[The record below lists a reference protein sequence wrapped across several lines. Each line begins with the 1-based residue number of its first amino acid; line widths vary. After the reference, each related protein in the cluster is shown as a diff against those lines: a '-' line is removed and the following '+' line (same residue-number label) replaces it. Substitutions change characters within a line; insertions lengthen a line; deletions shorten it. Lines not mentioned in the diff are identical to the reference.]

1 MAMSNLLDLQEPM
14 LEGGIRSV
22 NFFNGRLLT
31 GKDLAREQD
40 ARRASDW
47 RLGLAIG
54 DGVAFGLDVDVD
66 KDLSKPT
73 APAVKVTAGLAIN
86 RSGQVLR
93 LTHDSSVTLTRRF
106 QGIASSDKIFTAC
119 QPAAGGTYIAG
130 AGVYLLTI
138 APAEAGEGKAPT
150 NGLDPLNVRCNTD
163 TTVEA
168 VQFRLFPVKPILYAG
183 LDPSSNTFRNRLAYL
198 CFGSVDRSKWLAN
211 LFGPELSSYGLIDTL
226 RETILTDC
234 DVPLALVFLVGPGTI
249 RLIDRWAVRRAPH
262 CNPDTPQVMPLISP
276 RRLSEGQAM
285 FLQFQEQ
292 VASLRTQ
299 TGDLGAVTA
308 TSHFPQLPP
317 AGVIPVNRET
327 GITDSEATKFVS
339 GMTYRGPAFINA
351 ARLEMLVRHSVAYPP
366 IDVASGEMIWLYR
379 VRENAMASD
388 FASTGKPQSYV
399 VFASGHIPYL
409 GDAQFDLAYWNY
421 SNYALAR

>member
-73 APAVKVTAGLAIN
+73 APAGKGTAGLAIN
-86 RSGQVLR
+86 RSGPVLR

-168 VQFRLFPVKPILYAG
+168 VQVRLFPVKPILYAG

-198 CFGSVDRSKWLAN
+198 CFGTVEWSKWLAN

-234 DVPLALVFLVGPGTI
+234 DVPLALVVLVGSGTI
-249 RLIDRWAVRRAPH
+249 RFIDRSALRRPPH
-262 CNPDTPQVMPLISP
+262 CTPGTP
-276 RRLSEGQAM
+276 
-285 FLQFQEQ
+285 
-292 VASLRTQ
+292 
-299 TGDLGAVTA
+299 
-308 TSHFPQLPP
+308 H
-317 AGVIPVNRET
+317 
-327 GITDSEATKFVS
+327 
-339 GMTYRGPAFINA
+339 
-351 ARLEMLVRHSVAYPP
+351 
-366 IDVASGEMIWLYR
+366 
-379 VRENAMASD
+379 
-388 FASTGKPQSYV
+388 
-399 VFASGHIPYL
+399 
-409 GDAQFDLAYWNY
+409 
-421 SNYALAR
+421 